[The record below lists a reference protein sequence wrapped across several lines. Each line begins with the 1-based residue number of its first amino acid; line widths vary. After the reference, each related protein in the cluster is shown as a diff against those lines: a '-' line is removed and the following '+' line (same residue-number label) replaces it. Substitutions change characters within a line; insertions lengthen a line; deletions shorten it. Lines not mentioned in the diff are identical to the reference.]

1 MQHVKDL
8 DLFAVSPVLSLYR
21 SRNAKLSG
29 KGLSPDSVAL
39 RDLIKTRSIHVCC
52 GSILP
57 LV

>member
-29 KGLSPDSVAL
+29 KGLSPDSLAL
-39 RDLIKTRSIHVCC
+39 RD
-52 GSILP
+52 GSFSSNFGQNAQFRTTS
-57 LV
+57 